1 MTRDEIKKIVVECEN
16 ELTDEFKKLMIISFS
31 LVNKC

>member
-16 ELTDEFKKLMIISFS
+16 ELTDEFKKIDDNKFFFS
-31 LVNKC
+31 EQV

>member
-16 ELTDEFKKLMIISFS
+16 ELTDGFKKIDD
-31 LVNKC
+31 NKFFLQ